1 MRGFAL
7 LLIKPG
13 HKDINCKKVFSSWPW
28 RSIMNRF
35 NEDVLSFLPGSRT
48 GNGTMMKEKFRDGI
62 CPHEKVRLF
71 IGPRR
76 QREYLWFND
85 F

>member
-1 MRGFAL
+1 
-7 LLIKPG
+7 
-13 HKDINCKKVFSSWPW
+13 
-28 RSIMNRF
+28 MNRF
-35 NEDVLSFLPGSRT
+35 NEDVLRFLPGSRT

-71 IGPRR
+71 IRPRR
-76 QREYLWFND
+76 QREYLCFNH